1 MDVKTVER
9 VGVKNLKN
17 NLSAYLRQVKR
28 GVRVLVTDRD
38 EVIAE
43 IGKPRRERGGLPLL
57 FEEWIRRG
65 ELRPGGHVL
74 ASGIFVDREPEVR
87 AAFEDAGLRV
97 IARDSEG
104 DWVALTVLRED

>member
-1 MDVKTVER
+1 MKAVER

-28 GVRVLVTDRD
+28 GVRVLVTDRG

-43 IGKPRRERGGLPLL
+43 IGKPREQHGDLPPL

-65 ELRPGGHVL
+65 ELRPGRRPKRPLPESRVRFPAGTAQRL
-74 ASGIFVDREPEVR
+74 LDLDRGE
-87 AAFEDAGLRV
+87 
-97 IARDSEG
+97 
-104 DWVALTVLRED
+104 

>member
-1 MDVKTVER
+1 MKAVER

-43 IGKPRRERGGLPLL
+43 VGKPRSDIAEGTHPLL
-57 FEEWIRRG
+57 AEWIATG
-65 ELRPGGHVL
+65 KLRPATVRKKKLPVSPVKL
-74 ASGIFVDREPEVR
+74 AAGTVKRLLDADRDE
-87 AAFEDAGLRV
+87 
-97 IARDSEG
+97 
-104 DWVALTVLRED
+104 

>member
-1 MDVKTVER
+1 MKAVDR

-28 GVRVLVTDRD
+28 GVRVLVTNRG

-43 IGKPRRERGGLPLL
+43 IGKPRKEHGDFPPL

-65 ELRPGGHVL
+65 ELRPGRRPKKSLPISPVRFPAGTVQRL
-74 ASGIFVDREPEVR
+74 LDLDRGE
-87 AAFEDAGLRV
+87 
-97 IARDSEG
+97 
-104 DWVALTVLRED
+104 

>member
-1 MDVKTVER
+1 MVATCSYYVDVKTVER

-65 ELRPGGHVL
+65 ELRPGRRPRRPLPVSPVRFPPGTAQRL
-74 ASGIFVDREPEVR
+74 LDLDRGE
-87 AAFEDAGLRV
+87 
-97 IARDSEG
+97 
-104 DWVALTVLRED
+104 